1 MRNFDV
7 NSVKWSCLFTIIACT
22 WTIQH
27 LNVPE
32 QREGRNPGWLS
43 DIKWQLKHIWRTT
56 KWMLA
61 TMVAPEILLGKAWCD
76 LDCARSELDRMKEF
90 AAEDGVPWTLTHSLF
105 ANMGGFAIRNDTEGS
120 RCRPAQIDEGTQT
133 ELEIQVPKSNVDS
146 ESAELKK
153 ATPAPNYP
161 NPFHLI
167 ASDIRRL
174 REAGVLQR
182 LPYVTI
188 EEIND
193 KSKSDSFARIIT
205 IFQIVWTTVQ
215 IIARAIRH
223 LAISQLEI
231 TVAAFAACAII
242 IYGLNWKKPKGV
254 EVPYTLLQYDKE
266 IPKQVLITL
275 KNRPGLYR
283 VFFSEIAKSFGD
295 TLGIKKLFSTVFGLA
310 EVRKLGSPISN
321 EDHIEEGGA
330 KIILGFITGCVV
342 FGALH
347 IAAWN
352 FIFPSR
358 AEQIVWRATSL
369 YCTNL
374 FVFFVLALLTFS
386 TKMENFFF
394 VSFSISYFLAR
405 LFLLA
410 EIFRTLCFLP
420 PSAYVATWAS
430 NIPHVA

>member
-1 MRNFDV
+1 VLSSTKLLRHR
-7 NSVKWSCLFTIIACT
+7 IIR
-22 WTIQH
+22 I
-27 LNVPE
+27 
-32 QREGRNPGWLS
+32 
-43 DIKWQLKHIWRTT
+43 
-56 KWMLA
+56 
-61 TMVAPEILLGKAWCD
+61 
-76 LDCARSELDRMKEF
+76 
-90 AAEDGVPWTLTHSLF
+90 HSTF
-105 ANMGGFAIRNDTEGS
+105 
-120 RCRPAQIDEGTQT
+120 
-133 ELEIQVPKSNVDS
+133 
-146 ESAELKK
+146 
-153 ATPAPNYP
+153 
-161 NPFHLI
+161 
-167 ASDIRRL
+167 ASDIRQL

-231 TVAAFAACAII
+231 AVVAFAACAIV

-266 IPKQVLITL
+266 IPKQVFITL
-275 KNRPGLYR
+275 KNRPGLDT
-283 VFFSEIAKSFGD
+283 VFFSEIANLLGD
-295 TLGIKKLFSTVFGLA
+295 TLGIKKLFSTVFGLT

-321 EDHIEEGGA
+321 ENYIEEGGTQIA
-330 KIILGFITGCVV
+330 LGFLTSCGV

-374 FVFFVLALLTFS
+374 FVFYALVFS
-386 TKMENFFF
+386 APKMKNFLF
-394 VSFSISYFLAR
+394 VSFSISYILAR
-405 LFLLA
+405 LFILV

-420 PSAYVATWAS
+420 RSAYVATWAS